1 MYVCMYVCMY
11 SVGSTLTRCWNWLS
25 DVAIILILLHTQR
38 TKLSDT
44 SYTIMICGVIHT
56 VQAIRYSN
64 RYRIA
69 VGIELCSSFIYELI
83 SLVFSLGRRSDR
95 LGGFNDAMYV
105 HTSIRD
111 QLGRNGPAILIIIEI
126 FRETIKSKKEIR
138 VEGNSE
144 GQFLYSLRVSSY
156 STISMALLSKA
167 QASPAPFPLSPSLSL
182 LTTTNTQTFNVQL
195 TRLIYTNYILTS
207 KSKRKQYVRPTSQT
221 TFSGASLLITTPL
234 LILIPPPSL
243 IQLARRIFISI
254 LHTTSTSL
262 HPSQLR
268 RRRHR
273 RPTRHVPDRH
283 RGRKRHPPSRASL
296 LFRRPPRHRRR
307 VHHWRKE
314 RDRLPAAVRRIPY
327 ISYLAFF

>member
-1 MYVCMYVCMY
+1 
-11 SVGSTLTRCWNWLS
+11 
-25 DVAIILILLHTQR
+25 
-38 TKLSDT
+38 
-44 SYTIMICGVIHT
+44 
-56 VQAIRYSN
+56 
-64 RYRIA
+64 
-69 VGIELCSSFIYELI
+69 
-83 SLVFSLGRRSDR
+83 
-95 LGGFNDAMYV
+95 
-105 HTSIRD
+105 
-111 QLGRNGPAILIIIEI
+111 
-126 FRETIKSKKEIR
+126 
-138 VEGNSE
+138 
-144 GQFLYSLRVSSY
+144 
-156 STISMALLSKA
+156 MALLSKA

-182 LTTTNTQTFNVQL
+182 LTTTNAQHSTLNSRVLYQFTYSPARAAREN
-195 TRLIYTNYILTS
+195 N
-207 KSKRKQYVRPTSQT
+207 VRPTSQT

-283 RGRKRHPPSRASL
+283 RGRKCHPPSRASL